1 MMGDRFYDRLG
12 VSPDATDAEVRQ
24 AWLRLARTHHPDAHA
39 DPAARAAAEVEMRA
53 INEAWAVLGDPAR
66 RAAYDAARRSDT
78 TRPSAV
84 RRRDDSFVFVPIDEA
99 DDEID
104 PRLLDDVGVE
114 GTEVGRSI
122 QMLPVLLLLG
132 GLGGLV
138 LGVIIALPFLI
149 AVGIVGLV
157 LSGLSFVVAPLQ
169 AISRSIS
176 AERRR

>member
-84 RRRDDSFVFVPIDEA
+84 RRRSPSTSTGAPTSNVPA
-99 DDEID
+99 PSTRSSLTGRGTCA
-104 PRLLDDVGVE
+104 PRE
-114 GTEVGRSI
+114 STRATSSC
-122 QMLPVLLLLG
+122 PV
-132 GLGGLV
+132 
-138 LGVIIALPFLI
+138 
-149 AVGIVGLV
+149 
-157 LSGLSFVVAPLQ
+157 
-169 AISRSIS
+169 
-176 AERRR
+176 